1 VRNRKIK
8 FWLCIHKSPMLLQKV
23 RREREQQQTK
33 NISIIISTSR
43 QHQSTTR
50 DNQNSFFQSK
60 RANSRSLVVFLLA
73 FCIYP
78 TSYPFALYCI
88 AENISDSSTCF
99 FVVGNVDDQ
108 SAHIIFVVESRG
120 DGRYGVAK

>member
-1 VRNRKIK
+1 MHTQITNALAEGEK
-8 FWLCIHKSPMLLQKV
+8 
-23 RREREQQQTK
+23 REGTTKKTK
-33 NISIIISTSR
+33 NISIINSTSR
-43 QHQSTTR
+43 RHQSTTR